1 MRPLRSADELAPGMA
16 FDLGGF
22 VLSRAEVLEFARR
35 WDPQP
40 FHLDEE
46 AARHSVFGRLVA
58 SGLHT
63 YSAAV
68 GHMIRSGLLAEIN
81 LAGGGVELSWPA
93 PLEPD
98 EPVTMRLEVAEIRA
112 SRSKPE
118 MAVAKLRYVV
128 ATAAGGRVVLDAQ
141 GTHFLKR

>member
-1 MRPLRSADELAPGMA
+1 MTPLRSADDLAPGQS

-22 VLSRAEVLEFARR
+22 VLPRAEVLEFAAR
-35 WDPQP
+35 WDPQS

-63 YSAAV
+63 YSATV
-68 GHMIRSGLLAEIN
+68 GHLIRSGLLSGIN
-81 LAGGGVELSWPA
+81 LAGGGATLVWPT

-98 EPVTMRLEVAEIRA
+98 EPVTMRLVVEEIRT

-118 MAVAKLRYVV
+118 LAVAKLRYLV
-128 ATAAGGRVVLDAQ
+128 ATARDGRMVLDA
-141 GTHFLKR
+141 

>member
-1 MRPLRSADELAPGMA
+1 ME

-22 VLSRAEVLEFARR
+22 VLPRAEVLEFAAR

-40 FHLDEE
+40 FHLDED

-68 GHMIRSGLLAEIN
+68 GHLIRSGLLAEIN
-81 LAGGGVELSWPA
+81 LAGGGAELTWPA
-93 PLEPD
+93 PLDPD
-98 EPVTMRLEVAEIRA
+98 EPVTMRLVVAEIRT

-118 MAVAKLRYVV
+118 MAVAKLRYLV
-128 ATAAGGRVVLDAQ
+128 ATQRDGTLVLNAL

>member
-1 MRPLRSADELAPGMA
+1 MTPLRSADELTPGMS

-22 VLSRAEVLEFARR
+22 VLPRAEVLEFAGRY
-35 WDPQP
+35 DPQP

-63 YSAAV
+63 YSASL
-68 GHMIRSGLLAEIN
+68 GHLIRSGLLSEIN
-81 LAGGGVELSWPA
+81 LAGGGAQLTWPA

-98 EPVTMRLEVAEIRA
+98 EPVTMKLVVEEIRT

-118 MAVAKLRYVV
+118 MAVAKLRYLV
-128 ATAAGGRVVLDAQ
+128 AIARDGTVVLDAV

>member
-1 MRPLRSADELAPGMA
+1 MA
-16 FDLGGF
+16 FELGGF
-22 VLSRAEVLEFARR
+22 VLPRAEVLEFAMR

-68 GHMIRSGLLAEIN
+68 GHLIRSGLLAEIN
-81 LAGGGVELSWPA
+81 LAGGGAELTWPA
-93 PLEPD
+93 PLDPD
-98 EPVTMRLEVAEIRA
+98 EPVTMRLEVVEIRT
-112 SRSKPE
+112 SRSKPQ
-118 MAVAKLRYVV
+118 MAVAKLRYLV
-128 ATAAGGRVVLDAQ
+128 ATARDGTVVLDAL

>member
-1 MRPLRSADELAPGMA
+1 MRALRSADELAQGME

-22 VLSRAEVLEFARR
+22 VLPRAEVLDFARR

-46 AARHSVFGRLVA
+46 AARQSVFGRLVA

-68 GHMIRSGLLAEIN
+68 GHLIRSGLLAEIN
-81 LAGGGVELSWPA
+81 LAGGGAELIWPA

-98 EPVTMRLEVAEIRA
+98 QPVTMRLQVAEIRT

-118 MAVAKLRYVV
+118 MAVAKLRYLV
-128 ATAAGGRVVLDAQ
+128 ATAAEGRVVLDAL
-141 GTHFLKR
+141 GTHFLRR

>member
-1 MRPLRSADELAPGMA
+1 MTPLRSADELAPGME

-22 VLSRAEVLEFARR
+22 VLPRAEVLEFAAR

-40 FHLDEE
+40 FHLDDE

-68 GHMIRSGLLAEIN
+68 GHLIRSGLLAEIN
-81 LAGGGVELSWPA
+81 LAGGGAELTWPA
-93 PLEPD
+93 PLGPD
-98 EPVTMRLEVAEIRA
+98 EPVTMRLVVVEIRT

-118 MAVAKLRYVV
+118 MAVAKLRYLV
-128 ATAAGGRVVLDAQ
+128 ATAGDGTLVLDAL

>member
-1 MRPLRSADELAPGMA
+1 MTPLRSADDLAPGQS

-22 VLSRAEVLEFARR
+22 VLPRAEVLDFAAR

-68 GHMIRSGLLAEIN
+68 GHLIRSGLLAEIN

-98 EPVTMRLEVAEIRA
+98 ESVTMRLEVAEMRV

-118 MAVAKLRYVV
+118 MAVAKLRYLV
-128 ATAAGGRVVLDAQ
+128 ATTAEGRVVLDAL

>member
-1 MRPLRSADELAPGMA
+1 MTPLRSADALAPGMA
-16 FDLGGF
+16 FDLGSF
-22 VLSRAEVLEFARR
+22 VLPRAEVLEFARR

-40 FHLDEE
+40 FHLDED

-68 GHMIRSGLLAEIN
+68 GHLIRSGLLAEIN
-81 LAGGGVELSWPA
+81 LAGGGAELTWPA
-93 PLEPD
+93 PLDPD
-98 EPVTMRLEVAEIRA
+98 EPVTMRLVVEDIRT

-118 MAVAKLRYVV
+118 MAVAKLRYLV
-128 ATAAGGRVVLDAQ
+128 ATARDGTLVLDAL

>member
-1 MRPLRSADELAPGMA
+1 MTPLRSADDLAPGMV

-22 VLSRAEVLEFARR
+22 VLPRAEVLDFAAR

-63 YSAAV
+63 YSAALS
-68 GHMIRSGLLAEIN
+68 HLIRSGLLAEIN
-81 LAGGGVELSWPA
+81 LAGGGAELRWPA
-93 PLEPD
+93 PLDPD
-98 EPVTMRLEVAEIRA
+98 EPVTMRLVVEEIRT
-112 SRSKPE
+112 SRSKPG
-118 MAVAKLRYVV
+118 MAVAKLRYLV
-128 ATAAGGRVVLDAQ
+128 ATARDGTLVLDVL